1 MARRPAHGSRLQPPA
16 DHVLGS
22 RCWQPAA
29 MGLPGIAVFLGGH
42 HAVLALRPLHGAEG
56 PTDENLKFTL
66 NMVSI
71 LEGINSPEHVKKL
84 SLSDLDQ
91 LAAEIRERLITVLS
105 NNGGHLGPNLGV
117 VELTIALHYVFNTP
131 GDSFLFDVSHQAY
144 VHKLLTGREKQFH
157 TIRTPDGL
165 NGFMLRTESPHD
177 CYGAGHAGTA
187 LSAALGMAAARD
199 KTGGKEHVVAVAGD
213 AAFTCGITYE
223 ALNNIAHHTRRML
236 VVLNDNEWSID
247 KNVGAI
253 ASYLNTIVT
262 HPKYDFLHER
272 ARKFVEKVGGK
283 MALRMAQKAEESM
296 KAMLWPSVIFE
307 ELGLR
312 YYGPIDG
319 HDIPTLIK
327 TFEFLKTQDRPVL
340 LHVLTQKGKG
350 FAPALKQPD
359 KFHGLGKY
367 KIESGETAPTPTPT
381 YSEIFGK
388 TLAKFA
394 ETNQK
399 LVAITAAMPS
409 GTGLSHF
416 AKAHPSRY
424 FDVGIAEEHAT
435 LFACGLATQGL
446 QPFLAIYSTFFQR
459 AYDMAIHDMGIQK
472 LNVKLCMDRAGL
484 SGDDGPTHHG
494 LFDIGYLRHIP
505 NWVHMQPKDEDD
517 FVDMLWTMAHYN
529 GGPIAVRYPRGAGT
543 GAKIKPEPKLLEIG
557 KAEVVQHGRDVAI
570 FGLGN
575 MFEVAE
581 EAAKKL
587 EEKGISVAL
596 INPRWIKPMDTGT
609 LEFFA
614 RSVEV
619 VATIEDH
626 VLHNG
631 FGCAV
636 MEHLHSQQINT
647 PVVRIGWPD
656 EFIEHGSVPILRKKH
671 GITADALVE
680 KVLPLLQKKSA
691 AKSSVA

>member
-1 MARRPAHGSRLQPPA
+1 
-16 DHVLGS
+16 
-22 RCWQPAA
+22 
-29 MGLPGIAVFLGGH
+29 
-42 HAVLALRPLHGAEG
+42 
-56 PTDENLKFTL
+56 
-66 NMVSI
+66 
-71 LEGINSPEHVKKL
+71 
-84 SLSDLDQ
+84 
-91 LAAEIRERLITVLS
+91 
-105 NNGGHLGPNLGV
+105 V
-117 VELTIALHYVFNTP
+117 V
-131 GDSFLFDVSHQAY
+131 
-144 VHKLLTGREKQFH
+144 
-157 TIRTPDGL
+157 
-165 NGFMLRTESPHD
+165 
-177 CYGAGHAGTA
+177 
-187 LSAALGMAAARD
+187 
-199 KTGGKEHVVAVAGD
+199 VAGD
-213 AAFTCGITYE
+213 AAFTCGISYE
-223 ALNNIAHHTRRML
+223 ALNNVKAHTKRFI
-236 VVLNDNEWSID
+236 VVLNDNEWSIA

-262 HPKYDFLHER
+262 SPTFAHLHEK
-272 ARKFVEKVGGK
+272 ARHFVESVAGKSVAEFAHKV
-283 MALRMAQKAEESM
+283 EESV
-296 KAMLWPSVIFE
+296 KGLLVPSVIFE

-319 HDIPTLIK
+319 HDIPLLIR
-327 TFEFLKTQDRPVL
+327 TFEFLKTQEEPVL
-340 LHVLTQKGKG
+340 LHILTQKGKG
-350 FAPALKQPD
+350 YAPALKQPD

-459 AYDMAIHDMGIQK
+459 AYDMAIHDIAIQN

-494 LFDIGYLRHIP
+494 LFDIGYLRHVP
-505 NWVHMQPKDEDD
+505 NWVHMQPKDEDE
-517 FVDMLWTMAHYN
+517 FVDMLWTMLHYN
-529 GGPIAVRYPRGAGT
+529 SGPIAIRYPRGSGT
-543 GAKIKPEPKLLEIG
+543 GAKIKPEPRLLEIG

-570 FGLGN
+570 FGLGA
-575 MFEVAE
+575 MFEIAE
-581 EAAKKL
+581 EAAPKL
-587 EEKGISVAL
+587 EEKGVSVAL

-614 RSVEV
+614 RSVDV
-619 VATIEDH
+619 VCTIEDH
-626 VLHNG
+626 VLYNG

-636 MEHLHSQQINT
+636 MEHLHSQMINT

-656 EFIEHGSVPILRKKH
+656 QFIEHGAVPILRKKH

-680 KVLPLLQKKSA
+680 KVLPLLRKKS
-691 AKSSVA
+691 KLTPSVA

>member
-1 MARRPAHGSRLQPPA
+1 MKSDFSEATTGAKRLL
-16 DHVLGS
+16 D
-22 RCWQPAA
+22 
-29 MGLPGIAVFLGGH
+29 GIH
-42 HAVLALRPLHGAEG
+42 SPTDIKALREEELPELAQEVR
-56 PTDENLKFTL
+56 DEL
-66 NMVSI
+66 
-71 LEGINSPEHVKKL
+71 
-84 SLSDLDQ
+84 
-91 LAAEIRERLITVLS
+91 IRVLS
-105 NNGGHLGPNLGV
+105 QTGGHLGPNLGV
-117 VELTIALHYVFNTP
+117 VELTIALHRVFDTP
-131 GDSFLFDVSHQAY
+131 RDRFVMDVSHQGY
-144 VHKLLTGREKQFH
+144 VHKMFTGRLDRISTMRQYG
-157 TIRTPDGL
+157 GL
-165 NGFMLRTESPHD
+165 NGFLLRTESEHD

-187 LSAALGMAAARD
+187 LSAALGMAVGRD
-199 KTGGKEHVVAVAGD
+199 LRGSDEHIVVIAGD
-213 AAFTCGITYE
+213 AAFTCGISYE
-223 ALNNIAHHTRRML
+223 ALNNVKAHTKRFI
-236 VVLNDNEWSID
+236 VVLNDNEWSIA

-253 ASYLNTIVT
+253 ANYLNAIVT
-262 HPKYDFLHER
+262 SPTYAHLHDKAGRFIR
-272 ARKFVEKVGGK
+272 AIAGRTGVHFAHKV
-283 MALRMAQKAEESM
+283 EESV
-296 KAMLWPSVIFE
+296 KGLIVPSVIFE
-307 ELGLR
+307 ELGLH

-319 HDIPTLIK
+319 HDIPLLTR
-327 TFEFLKTQDRPVL
+327 TFEFLKTQDAPVL
-340 LHVLTQKGKG
+340 LHILTKKGKG
-350 FAPALKQPD
+350 YEPAIKQPD

-367 KIESGETAPTPTPT
+367 KIESGETPPAPTPT

-394 ETNQK
+394 GTNQK
-399 LVAITAAMPS
+399 IVAITAAMPS

-416 AKAHPSRY
+416 AKAYPGRY
-424 FDVGIAEEHAT
+424 FDVGIAEEHAA

-459 AYDMAIHDMGIQK
+459 AYDMAIHDMAIQK
-472 LNVKLCMDRAGL
+472 LNVRLCMDRAGL

-505 NWVHMQPKDEDD
+505 NWVHMQPKDEDE

-529 GGPIAVRYPRGAGT
+529 AGPVAVRYPRGAGT
-543 GAKIKPEPKLLEIG
+543 GAKPKAEPKLLEIG

-575 MFEVAE
+575 MFEVAS

-587 EEKGISVAL
+587 EARGISVAL
-596 INPRWIKPMDTGT
+596 INPRWIKPLDTGT
-609 LEFFA
+609 IEFFA

-636 MEHLHSQQINT
+636 IEHLHSQRIGT

-656 EFIEHGSVPILRKKH
+656 EFIEHGAVPILRKKH

-680 KVLPLLQKKSA
+680 KVLLLLRKKPA
-691 AKSSVA
+691 AQSSVA